1 MKKIKPEV
9 LLVALLL
16 LMSAGLYA
24 LQLAVFGKPQDTA
37 FYLLQDFA
45 FLPLQVAIVTLAL
58 GGFISSREKKERLRK
73 IDMAISAFF
82 IESGSE
88 IIRCL
93 IAFEQVPEPV
103 AALLRVGVDWE
114 AADFR
119 RAREQLAGVAM
130 RADCA
135 LGDLACL
142 KTSLSAKRDFMML
155 MLENPNLLEH
165 DAFTDMLW
173 AVFHLTDEL
182 LARASL
188 DNLPA
193 ADIEHLQGDIERA
206 FSALLR
212 QWLANM
218 EHLKATYPYLYSL
231 EVRRNPFAA
240 NSVVFRD
247 GSQ

>member
-1 MKKIKPEV
+1 MKKIKPA
-9 LLVALLL
+9 LILAALLL
-16 LMSAGLYA
+16 LAFGLYA
-24 LQLAVFGKPQDTA
+24 LQVVLFAKPSDTG
-37 FYLLQDFA
+37 FYFLQDLA

-73 IDMAISAFF
+73 IDMAINAFF
-82 IESGSE
+82 SEAGAE

-93 IAFEQVPEPV
+93 MAFERVPEAA
-103 AALLRVGVDWE
+103 AALLRIDTGWG

-119 RAREQLAGVAM
+119 RAREGLARAAM

-135 LGDLACL
+135 QGDLACL
-142 KTSLSAKRDFMML
+142 KTSLAARRDFMML

-182 LARASL
+182 LARGSL

-193 ADIEHLQGDIERA
+193 ADIAHLEGDIERA
-206 FSALLR
+206 FGALLR

-218 EHLKATYPYLYSL
+218 EHLKAAYPYLYSL
-231 EVRRNPFAA
+231 EVRRNPFAS

-247 GSQ
+247 

>member
-1 MKKIKPEV
+1 MNKIKPV
-9 LLVALLL
+9 FLLIPLLL
-16 LMSAGLYA
+16 LSAGLYA
-24 LQLAVFGKPQDTA
+24 LQLVVFAKPADTS
-37 FYLLQDFA
+37 FYFLQDLA

-93 IAFEQVPEPV
+93 IAFETLPESTL
-103 AALLRVGVDWE
+103 ALLRVDTSWE
-114 AADFR
+114 ATDFR
-119 RAREQLAGVAM
+119 RAREQLARTPM

-135 LGDLACL
+135 KGDLACL
-142 KTSLSAKRDFMML
+142 KTSLSARREFMML

-182 LARASL
+182 LARDSL
-188 DNLPA
+188 NNLPR
-193 ADIEHLQGDIERA
+193 ADIAHLEGDIERA
-206 FSALLR
+206 FAALLR

-231 EVRRNPFAA
+231 EVRRNPFGES
-240 NSVVFRD
+240 SVVFSD
-247 GSQ
+247 ENA